1 MPEPEPKSRP
11 AQLAQ
16 AATAV
21 PAARVIAAPVA
32 KVVATAV
39 AAPAAKAVAAPI
51 APAPKRGWFRAAV
64 VVPVAASMVVHAAG
78 LYVINRVRFD
88 PPRQIVDAPTD
99 EGALTSLALPT
110 PVPPPAP
117 IPPVPAAE
125 PVPAS
130 VPVAS
135 VTPAEPPIAP
145 PAPTIIPAQAVTVSP
160 LKEEQSPAAAPPARV
175 AERAPTP
182 EVPPQ
187 PRAMPASIAGVA
199 ADRAERL
206 VYAIDAS
213 GAMTTTLPYVKDQLL
228 ESVSRLDASQKFQV
242 LVFRQLPGS
251 TKTEIKRF
259 DDASFVSANPQSKA
273 RLGAWLADIQPR
285 GRSQPLA
292 GLRESLGLHPDLIF
306 LLTRSIRRSGQDS
319 SWGEG
324 TKATLTELE
333 SLNPLGSEGKRVAV
347 IKALQFIDNDPT
359 GMLQEIAA
367 RHGDGPGSYRVIVP

>member
-1 MPEPEPKSRP
+1 MPEPKPKSRP

-21 PAARVIAAPVA
+21 PAVRVIAAPPA
-32 KVVATAV
+32 KAV
-39 AAPAAKAVAAPI
+39 TAPAAKAVAAQP
-51 APAPKRGWFRAAV
+51 APAPTRGWFRAAV
-64 VVPVAASMVVHAAG
+64 VVPIAASMVVHAAG

-99 EGALTSLALPT
+99 EGALTSLALPA

-117 IPPVPAAE
+117 IPPVPVAD
-125 PVPAS
+125 PVPAPT
-130 VPVAS
+130 PVAS
-135 VTPAEPPIAP
+135 VTPAEPPIVP

-160 LKEEQSPAAAPPARV
+160 LKEEQAPAAAPPVRV
-175 AERAPTP
+175 AEKAPTP

-228 ESVSRLDASQKFQV
+228 ESVARLDASQKFQV

-259 DDASFVSANPQSKA
+259 DAASFVSANPQSKA